1 MKIALN
7 NLGNTLCVTSR
18 WVAVVSSF
26 LEAYRFF
33 PQVECSLSSF
43 GTLSFL
49 RMERL
54 LSSLWKIAEN
64 SSSAL
69 VRRGRERKDSGVEW
83 RSAGNIKRVAH
94 SPKGRSHA
102 LQYSVVGGS
111 ELSAC

>member
-1 MKIALN
+1 MRYFP
-7 NLGNTLCVTSR
+7 LGRCRKFVSR
-18 WVAVVSSF
+18 GLPLF
-26 LEAYRFF
+26 FQEERFR
-33 PQVECSLSSF
+33 SSF

-69 VRRGRERKDSGVEW
+69 VRSGRERKDSGVEW

-94 SPKGRSHA
+94 SPKGEEPRTT
-102 LQYSVVGGS
+102 LFCRGR
-111 ELSAC
+111 

>member
-7 NLGNTLCVTSR
+7 NLGNTLCVTCHWS
-18 WVAVVSSF
+18 VVGSSF

-33 PQVECSLSSF
+33 SQEERFRSSF

-69 VRRGRERKDSGVEW
+69 VRSGRERKDSGVEW

-102 LQYSVVGGS
+102 LQYSVEGGS

>member
-1 MKIALN
+1 MRYFP
-7 NLGNTLCVTSR
+7 LGRCRKFVSR
-18 WVAVVSSF
+18 GLPLFSQ
-26 LEAYRFF
+26 EERFR
-33 PQVECSLSSF
+33 SSF

-69 VRRGRERKDSGVEW
+69 VRSGRERKDSGVEW

-94 SPKGRSHA
+94 SPKGEEPRA
-102 LQYSVVGGS
+102 TVFCRGR
-111 ELSAC
+111 